1 MAIDAAEFII
11 NSAVAEEMYEDYDRY
26 EDVAIVNI
34 LRPYLNRINLDGI
47 KGELLYIYD
56 KEGFRAIR
64 GRWGK
69 RSDVAKFGIAPDE
82 LKMLLE
88 DEGFHMAAEHPA
100 DVLAEVDSQY
110 TNALARLKAKSKELF
125 KDMLSA
131 EEMKKMR

>member
-1 MAIDAAEFII
+1 MRLLFSFCSLLSRCARRDTDRVAIDAAEFII

-47 KGELLYIYD
+47 KGELLYRYD

-69 RSDVAKFGIAPDE
+69 GA
-82 LKMLLE
+82 M
-88 DEGFHMAAEHPA
+88 
-100 DVLAEVDSQY
+100 
-110 TNALARLKAKSKELF
+110 
-125 KDMLSA
+125 
-131 EEMKKMR
+131 

>member
-1 MAIDAAEFII
+1 
-11 NSAVAEEMYEDYDRY
+11 MYEDYDRY

-34 LRPYLNRINLDGI
+34 LRHYLNRINLDGI
-47 KGELLYIYD
+47 KGELLYRYD